1 MAPAVPATKTKKD
14 NRKTCTVCSKR
25 YTPSHRSALTCSEE
39 CKRARRNG
47 TRVTTATKKRTPK
60 PLPVSNTFLQLLIRH
75 ARQAKTAQIVQYIK
89 EEELHE
95 LRQMHTLQRN
105 ANSWSSR
112 KWGDYHITHIYPVN
126 GKQHT
131 GKFVPQN
138 LVVGKA
144 ALNRT
149 QGTAYFSGGEFIS
162 PAHKSS
168 KWDIRAD
175 MTDLEVI
182 ELMIQCIGA
191 DAWEPFAK
199 AAKLLP
205 NQKQAHLDA
214 LGKLLDRQDPE
225 HARYFSLMDDS
236 RTSSQTLR
244 ELVKAITG
252 KEVFQ
257 PSSPPYVNELIVL
270 VMEHRRLAVHR
281 PELLPFLKALEQVL
295 QMSQYFRQSFDLDEV
310 DGAMFFDV
318 LHGKPITGVTLDLL
332 NEFIVNSLTQIY
344 DASRPKLLGPTPY
357 QLMSPEE
364 RAAHSE
370 RVAANGRALEELR
383 LVREQEAV
391 SQPYWLDDVPEFQQ
405 AA

>member
-1 MAPAVPATKTKKD
+1 MTKATPAVTTKKD
-14 NRKTCTVCSKR
+14 DRKTCTVCSKR
-25 YTPSHRSALTCSEE
+25 YTPSHRSALTCGEE
-39 CKRARRNG
+39 CKRARRNV
-47 TRVTTATKKRTPK
+47 TRLKTATKKRKPK
-60 PLPVSNTFLQLLIRH
+60 LTPVSNGFLQLLIRH
-75 ARQAKTAQIVQYIK
+75 GRQARTAQIVQYIST
-89 EEELHE
+89 EELNE
-95 LRQMHTLQRN
+95 LRQMYTLQRN

-112 KWGDYHITHIYPVN
+112 KWGDYHFSHIYPVN

-138 LVVGKA
+138 LVIGKGTF
-144 ALNRT
+144 NRT
-149 QGTAYFSGGEFIS
+149 QGTTYFGGGEFIS

-199 AAKLLP
+199 AAKLAP
-205 NQKQAHLDA
+205 SQKQAHLDT
-214 LGKLLDRQDPE
+214 LGKLLDRTNPE
-225 HARYFSLMDDS
+225 HAAHLRVVDDP
-236 RTSSQTLR
+236 RTSAQTLGQ
-244 ELVKAITG
+244 LITSISG
-252 KEVFQ
+252 KEQFQ
-257 PSSPPYVNELIVL
+257 MGNGPYVNELIVL

-295 QMSQYFRQSFDLDEV
+295 QMSQYFRQSFDLDEF

-383 LVREQEAV
+383 LAREQEAV